1 MRRIIGNEIPG
12 LREKVIDHIDEFA
25 RPFIEMSPFLI
36 MSTADK
42 DGRIDV
48 SPKGAHPGF
57 VQIKDDRKLLIPD
70 RPGNRMAIGHQN
82 IIENAFV
89 SILFIIPGT
98 PETLR
103 VNGKAELIA
112 DSQLNHALAA
122 RNRDAI
128 LTTCVHIEECFFHC
142 AKAFIRSNLWEQET
156 WSPRHRVSFGEMYA
170 KRHSVP
176 TAVAEKIDNDVNSDY
191 KLNL

>member
-48 SPKGAHPGF
+48 SPKGDHPGF
-57 VQIKDDRKLLIPD
+57 VQIKDDRQLLIPD

-128 LTTCVHIEECFFHC
+128 LTTCVHIC
-142 AKAFIRSNLWEQET
+142 LLYT
-156 WSPRHRVSFGEMYA
+156 
-170 KRHSVP
+170 
-176 TAVAEKIDNDVNSDY
+176 SDAADE
-191 KLNL
+191 